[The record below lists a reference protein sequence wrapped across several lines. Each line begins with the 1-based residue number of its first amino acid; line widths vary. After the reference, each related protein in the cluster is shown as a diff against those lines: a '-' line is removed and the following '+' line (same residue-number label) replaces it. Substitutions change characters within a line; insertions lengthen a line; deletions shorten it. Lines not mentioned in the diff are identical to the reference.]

1 MTLIFKATQ
10 MFLKCFY
17 DNAVKIF
24 DHDDP
29 NIVVI
34 LAAVHEFFFA
44 KCAQFPSTF
53 TEWNKTKGI
62 FPSKMLSRN

>member
-24 DHDDP
+24 DHDDL

-34 LAAVHEFFFA
+34 LAAGHEFFFA

-53 TEWNKTKGI
+53 ME
-62 FPSKMLSRN
+62 